1 MFIDFHTHILPGID
15 DGSASVEESIELLKK
30 EAEQGITRVVAT
42 PHFYAQHDTP
52 EKFLER
58 RNKAFI
64 ELSEEMKKYPGLPEI
79 TLGAEVYYYRGIADS
94 ESLDLLTLN
103 GKRFILIEMPM
114 TAWTESMY
122 QEIEAIYRRRGITP
136 IMAHMDRYIAPF
148 ATHKIPEK
156 FAKLPVLVQA
166 NASFFQKGG
175 LTSNLAFKL
184 LKADK
189 IQLLG
194 SDCHNMTTRVPN
206 LSGAI
211 EAIEKKFGKEMIERI
226 NEYGETVLK

>member
-15 DGSASVEESIELLKK
+15 DGSASIEESIELLKR
-30 EAEQGITRVVAT
+30 EAEQGITHVVAT

-52 EKFLER
+52 ENFLER

-64 ELSEEMKKYPGLPEI
+64 ELSEEMKKYSGLPEI
-79 TLGAEVYYYRGIADS
+79 SLGAEVYYFCGIADS
-94 ESLDLLTLN
+94 EALDLLTFN

-114 TAWTESMY
+114 AEWTESMY
-122 QEIEAIYRRRGITP
+122 QEIEAIYNRRGITP
-136 IMAHMDRYIAPF
+136 IMAHMDRYISPF

-156 FAKLPVLVQA
+156 LAKMPVLVQA
-166 NASFFQKGG
+166 NASFFQRGG
-175 LTSNLAFKL
+175 LTSKLAFKL

-194 SDCHNMTTRVPN
+194 SDCHNLTSRVPN
-206 LSGAI
+206 LGVTI
-211 EAIEKKFGKEMIERI
+211 EAIERKFGKEIIDRI
-226 NEYGETVLK
+226 NKYGETVLY